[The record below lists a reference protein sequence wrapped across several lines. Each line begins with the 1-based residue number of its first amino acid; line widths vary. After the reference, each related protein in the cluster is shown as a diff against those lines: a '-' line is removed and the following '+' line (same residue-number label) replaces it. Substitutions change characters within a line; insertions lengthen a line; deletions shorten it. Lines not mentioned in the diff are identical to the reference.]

1 MRNTK
6 ALVGGLAAGALLM
19 YVLDPKHGRERRS
32 LVGRKVNGAARKAA
46 SGIGRLDGNWHP
58 AVRTLAGAGAGYLAM
73 RGLKRG
79 GKVGIP
85 LGSLALGIVTR
96 AIVNKPVRRLVG
108 AGAGDARATMHFSKT
123 IDIDSPVEEV
133 FEFWRHPENFST
145 FMSHIREVRDLGN
158 GRSHWV
164 ANGPAHLPVEWDAEI
179 TKLVP
184 QEHLAWR
191 SLDGSSVA
199 HAGTVRF
206 DRNRDGGTRV
216 TVRMSYAPPAGKV
229 GAAVSGL
236 LESIPRRSIDADM
249 DRLKSL
255 LESSK
260 GSRVAARRP
269 QLPASEPRRSSPAAH
284 PST

>member
-19 YVLDPKHGRERRS
+19 YVLDPKHGRDRRAT
-32 LVGRKVNGAARKAA
+32 VGRKVNGAARKAA
-46 SGIGRLDGNWHP
+46 SGVGRLDGNWHP
-58 AVRTLAGAGAGYLAM
+58 VVRSLAGAGASYLAL
-73 RGLKRG
+73 RGFKRG
-79 GKVGIP
+79 GRVGIP
-85 LGSLALGIVTR
+85 LGALGAGILTR
-96 AIVNKPVRRLVG
+96 AIVNRPVRRLV
-108 AGAGDARATMHFSKT
+108 GAGDARATMHFSKT

-145 FMSHIREVRDLGN
+145 FMSPIREVRDLGN
-158 GRSHWV
+158 GRSHWI
-164 ANGPAHLPVEWDAEI
+164 ANGPAQLPVEWDAEI

-191 SLDGSSVA
+191 SLEGSSVA

-236 LESIPRRSIDADM
+236 LASIPRRSIDTDL

-260 GSRVAARRP
+260 GSRAAARRLQTP
-269 QLPASEPRRSSPAAH
+269 GSEPRRTSPAAH
-284 PST
+284 PSA